1 MITRSMRSLILVA
14 ALFVLSGARL
24 PAQSRASA
32 DSQKVVLI
40 RKILDVT
47 HAAEQMT
54 SAIETSVPMQRAA
67 NPRIPPVFWDRFL
80 TQTRARRGEFVDS
93 LIPLYSRSFELA
105 DLKAMLDLYQSQF
118 GQRLLK
124 IQPQVMQESMQL
136 GQRWG
141 ARVGADIGQ
150 QLASEGVRI
159 QP

>member
-1 MITRSMRSLILVA
+1 MLTWSIRTLMLVA
-14 ALFVLSGARL
+14 ALFGVAGQRLS
-24 PAQSRASA
+24 AQSSA
-32 DSQKVVLI
+32 ATDSQKVVLI
-40 RKILDVT
+40 RQILDVT

-93 LIPLYSRSFELA
+93 LIPLYSRSFEVA
-105 DLKAMLDLYQSQF
+105 DLKAMLDLYRSPF

-150 QLASEGVRI
+150 QLAAEGVRV